1 MIGGIFT
8 SMVESGRLEASA
20 VVGEKSNIMRR
31 EREFRLIIEN
41 KDSWVDKQC
50 NKRIINKL

>member
-1 MIGGIFT
+1 
-8 SMVESGRLEASA
+8 MVESGRLEASA